1 MSEPTPSLGE
11 DTGSSLLAKVKQQD
25 ADAWLR
31 LVIWMGPFV
40 LRWCRGFHLQ
50 AADCDEVSS
59 QVIEKVWLN
68 LASFRKEAPGD
79 SFRKWVHAITRNTVL
94 DLFRQRKRGQ
104 AALDHLADR
113 GSPRGAE
120 DDSAEARDWKRGALL
135 LLIDNIKAQYA
146 QDRGFQAFYRTTVDG
161 RSAPEIALELGL
173 SNDAVRQHK
182 VRWLKR
188 LREQLN
194 QQFAELLD

>member
-1 MSEPTPSLGE
+1 MSEPMPPLGE
-11 DTGSSLLAKVKQQD
+11 DTSSSLLANVKKHN

-31 LVIWMGPFV
+31 LVTWMGPFV

-50 AADCDEVSS
+50 ADDCDEVSS

-68 LASFRKEAPGD
+68 LASFRKQAPGD
-79 SFRKWVHAITRNTVL
+79 SFRVWVRDITRNT
-94 DLFRQRKRGQ
+94 
-104 AALDHLADR
+104 ALDHLAGR
-113 GSPRGAE
+113 GSLPTAE
-120 DDSAEARDWKRGALL
+120 DDPTEARDWKRRALL
-135 LLIDNIKAQYA
+135 LLIDDTKARYA
-146 QDRGFQAFYRTTVDG
+146 QDPGFQAFYRTTVDA
-161 RSAPEIALELGL
+161 RAAPEIALELGL